1 MKEFFFALLSE
12 VESSLG
18 VLNSGNVNV
27 LELAEKATV
36 VLYRA
41 IAKLKEFV
49 RDYEFKDG
57 EEVAFFKEMK
67 PRLCSKLLFYKS
79 LWRIESFRPPGQ
91 KEVVKQYL
99 LKEMDLIYAFHEKHK
114 FIYQYYIT
122 GASHFDT
129 VFFVRG
135 KCPPQIREVDLSDD
149 FFTTLCDMKFA
160 ELQANSLLLDYVQN
174 EINLLDNLKTL
185 PLSFNLKWVFP
196 KRALVQL
203 IYALYAKHCFGEKT
217 TIKEITDWLEAT
229 LDIDLKD
236 VYHTYKDFKER
247 TLNPVNFLE
256 ELQEALLKK
265 IEADENSAIK
275 R

>member
-1 MKEFFFALLSE
+1 M
-12 VESSLG
+12 
-18 VLNSGNVNV
+18 LNSGNVSV
-27 LELAEKATV
+27 LKLAEEATAA
-36 VLYRA
+36 LYQAVAR
-41 IAKLKEFV
+41 LKKFI
-49 RDYEFKDG
+49 RDYEFKVG
-57 EEVAFFKEMK
+57 EEILFFKEMK

-79 LWRIESFRPPGQ
+79 LWRIESLRPRGH

-99 LKEMDLIYAFHEKHK
+99 LKEIDGIYAFHEKHK
-114 FIYQYYIT
+114 FIYQYYVT
-122 GASHFDT
+122 GATHFDEF
-129 VFFVRG
+129 FFVRG
-135 KCPPQIREVDLSDD
+135 KCPLQVCEVDSSDD

-160 ELQANSLLLDYVQN
+160 ELQANILLLDYLQN

-265 IEADENSAIK
+265 NEADENSVIK